1 MHRHWKNSSSRQTPL
16 STTRQ
21 LHISLLPP
29 THHHLSHHPYYSTG
43 LLSFSNTPSLPLP
56 LPHQTQTRQLAVEA
70 QLPQYP
76 IKSPPPCLLSSSSIH
91 LHTSYSPCQTF
102 RSSTTM
108 LAYPVC
114 GRRSRDS
121 ISLTQISFDPP
132 GTLTSCIWQ
141 TWPRVDRTV

>member
-1 MHRHWKNSSSRQTPL
+1 MHRHWKNSSSRQTPP

-21 LHISLLPP
+21 LHISPV
-29 THHHLSHHPYYSTG
+29 HHHLSHHQYYSTG
-43 LLSFSNTPSLPLP
+43 PLSFSNTPPLPLP
-56 LPHQTQTRQLAVEA
+56 LLHQTPTTRQLAVEA

-76 IKSPPPCLLSSSSIH
+76 IKSPPPCHLSSSSIH
-91 LHTSYSPCQTF
+91 LPTSYSPCQTF

-108 LAYPVC
+108 LTYPVC

-121 ISLTQISFDPP
+121 TSPTQISFDPP
-132 GTLTSCIWQ
+132 GTLTSCTWQ